1 MRRRP
6 TSITNRL
13 GWTITL
19 ILIAGGVSVTL
30 AALAYGWRAAEEA
43 YDKLLAGAAFEIVR
57 SISVV
62 KGRIIVDLPVSAFEI
77 LALAPE
83 DRIVYRVLN
92 RNGTTITG
100 YESVPAPPVGFSN
113 DGGGADGSGDAFFYN
128 GMFSGEEVR
137 LVAERRLFVERSF
150 VGEVVVV
157 VGHTLRARTMLAWD
171 IARNAL
177 FIVAIAGLV
186 LIGLTVFAVRS
197 ALRPLRRI
205 EQALLTRDPKDL
217 SPLDVTAPREVET
230 MVSAI
235 DRFMLRLSRRVEI
248 MQNLIADATH
258 QLRTP
263 MAALRAQAELAAEET
278 DVERLRLI
286 AGRIQNRAVGLSRL
300 TNQLL
305 DQALIIHRSDA
316 AAQVAIDLRV
326 VAIRVSDESDHDLLS
341 SQDDLRLDLAE
352 ENVLVLGDELSLVEA
367 TKNLVNNA
375 FRYGKPPVTLLV
387 RNLEKPTITII
398 DRGEGIPEGDWADSG
413 RRFARSAG
421 SAPDSAGLGLSI
433 VNAVAEAHKG
443 RLTFSRTQEGAFCAT
458 LEFPEIGEPSP

>member
-1 MRRRP
+1 MTRKP
-6 TSITNRL
+6 ASITNRL
-13 GWTITL
+13 AWTITL

-62 KGRIIVDLPVSAFEI
+62 NDRLIVDLPVSAFEI
-77 LALAPE
+77 LALAPD
-83 DRIVYRVLN
+83 DRIVYRVLD

-100 YESVPAPPVGFSN
+100 YESVPAPPVAFAADST
-113 DGGGADGSGDAFFYN
+113 GADGSGDALYYSGTF
-128 GMFSGEEVR
+128 GGEEVR
-137 LVAERRLFVERSF
+137 LVAERRVFAERSF

-157 VGHTLRARTMLAWD
+157 VGHTLRARTELAWD

-177 FIVAIAGLV
+177 FIVASAGLV
-186 LIGLTVFAVRS
+186 LIGLTIFAVRS

-217 SPLDVTAPREVET
+217 SPLDVAAPREVET

-235 DRFMLRLSRRVEI
+235 DRFMLRLSRRVQI

-263 MAALRAQAELAAEET
+263 MAALRAQAELAGEET

-316 AAQVAIDLRV
+316 AAQVPIDLRV

-352 ENVLVLGDELSLVEA
+352 ENVMVLGDELSLVEA

-375 FRYGKPPVTLLV
+375 FRYGKPPVILKV
-387 RNLEKPTITII
+387 RNLQAPSITII
-398 DRGEGIPEGDWADSG
+398 DQGEGISEHDWADSG

-443 RLTFSRTQEGAFCAT
+443 RLTFSRTPEGAFCAT
-458 LEFPEIGEPSP
+458 LEFPDIGEVSE

>member
-1 MRRRP
+1 MTRKP
-6 TSITNRL
+6 ASITNRL
-13 GWTITL
+13 AWTITL
-19 ILIAGGVSVTL
+19 ILIAGGISVTL

-57 SISVV
+57 SIAVV
-62 KGRIIVDLPVSAFEI
+62 NDRLVVDLPVSAFEI
-77 LALAPE
+77 LALAPD
-83 DRIVYRVLN
+83 DRIVYRVLD
-92 RNGTTITG
+92 RNGSTITG
-100 YESVPAPPVGFSN
+100 YESVPAPPAAFAG
-113 DGGGADGSGDAFFYN
+113 DGADATDEAVYYSGT
-128 GMFSGEEVR
+128 FSGEEVR

-157 VGHTLRARTMLAWD
+157 VGHTLRARTELAWD

-177 FIVAIAGLV
+177 LIVASAGLV

-217 SPLDVTAPREVET
+217 SPLDVAAPREVET

-263 MAALRAQAELAAEET
+263 MAALRAQAELAGEET
-278 DVERLRLI
+278 DIDRLRLI

-316 AAQVAIDLRV
+316 AAQVPIDLRV

-352 ENVLVLGDELSLVEA
+352 ENVMILGDELSLVEA

-375 FRYGKPPVTLLV
+375 FRYGQPPVTLSV
-387 RNLEKPTITII
+387 HNPEAPRITVI
-398 DRGEGIPEGDWADSG
+398 DQGEGIPEDDWADSG

-443 RLTFSRTQEGAFCAT
+443 RLAFLRTPEGAFCAT
-458 LEFPEIGEPSP
+458 LEVPPIREVSA

>member
-1 MRRRP
+1 MTRKP
-6 TSITNRL
+6 ASITNRL
-13 GWTITL
+13 AWTITL
-19 ILIAGGVSVTL
+19 ILIAGGISVTL

-57 SISVV
+57 SIAVV
-62 KGRIIVDLPVSAFEI
+62 NDRLVVDLPVSAFEI
-77 LALAPE
+77 LALAPD
-83 DRIVYRVLN
+83 DRIVYRVLD
-92 RNGTTITG
+92 RNGSTITG
-100 YESVPAPPVGFSN
+100 YESVPAPPVAFAGN
-113 DGGGADGSGDAFFYN
+113 GADATGEAVYYSGT
-128 GMFSGEEVR
+128 FSGEEVR

-157 VGHTLRARTMLAWD
+157 VGHTLRARTELAWD

-177 FIVAIAGLV
+177 LIVASAGLV

-217 SPLDVTAPREVET
+217 SPLDVAAPREVET

-263 MAALRAQAELAAEET
+263 MAALRAQAELAGEET
-278 DVERLRLI
+278 DIDRLRLI

-316 AAQVAIDLRV
+316 AVQVPIDLRV

-352 ENVLVLGDELSLVEA
+352 ENVMILGDELSLVEA

-375 FRYGKPPVTLLV
+375 FRYGQPPVTLSV
-387 RNLEKPTITII
+387 HNPEAPRITVI
-398 DRGEGIPEGDWADSG
+398 DQGEGIPEGDWADSG

-443 RLTFSRTQEGAFCAT
+443 RLAFSRTPEGAFCAT
-458 LEFPEIGEPSP
+458 LEFPPIREVSV

>member
-1 MRRRP
+1 M
-6 TSITNRL
+6 
-13 GWTITL
+13 ITL

-43 YDKLLAGAAFEIVR
+43 YDKLLAGSAFEIIR
-57 SISVV
+57 SVSVAND
-62 KGRIIVDLPVSAFEI
+62 RIIVDLPVSAFEI
-77 LALAPE
+77 LALAPD
-83 DRIVYRVLN
+83 DRIVYRIID
-92 RNGTTITG
+92 RTGRTITG
-100 YESVPAPPVGFSN
+100 YDGVPAPVEQAGTA
-113 DGGGADGSGDAFFYN
+113 GQGEAVYYSGEF
-128 GMFSGEEVR
+128 GGEEVR
-137 LVAERRLFVERSF
+137 LVAVRRLFVERSF

-157 VGHTLRARTMLAWD
+157 VGHTLRARTALAWD

-205 EQALLTRDPKDL
+205 ERALLTRDPTDL

-235 DRFMLRLSRRVEI
+235 DRFMGRLSRRVEI

-263 MAALRAQAELAAEET
+263 MAALRAQAELAGEEKDAEQ
-278 DVERLRLI
+278 LRII
-286 AGRIQNRAVGLSRL
+286 AKRIQNRAVGLSRL

-305 DQALIIHRSDA
+305 NQALIIHRADA
-316 AAQVAIDLRV
+316 TAQMPIDLRV
-326 VAIRVSDESDHDLLS
+326 VAIRVSDEIDHDLNS
-341 SQDDLRLDLAE
+341 GQDDLRLDLPE
-352 ENVLVLGDELSLVEA
+352 EPVIVLGDELSLVEA

-375 FRYGKPPVTLLV
+375 FRYGKPPVTLSV
-387 RNLEKPTITII
+387 RDGRRRAIMVS
-398 DRGEGIPEGDWADSG
+398 DQGEGIPEGDWADSG
-413 RRFARSAG
+413 RRFARTAG

-433 VNAVAEAHKG
+433 VNAVAEAHQG
-443 RLTFSRTQEGAFCAT
+443 HLIFSRALDGGFCAT
-458 LEFPEIGEPSP
+458 LEFPVPGRTDP